1 MKKERIGSVLLAA
14 LMVLGLCACSYIPK
28 VTEVRTE
35 AEMEVE
41 VGQTAPIEASVL
53 TEDQQEGFEA
63 PAFHSVADPGVTL
76 SYESGD
82 AGIASVDA
90 SGVVTANAPGETTVT
105 VTASGPESSASS
117 TVKVI
122 CFAYMKDLAAVPE
135 ALEVEVGKEFD
146 LAGLCDAYT
155 RWNAVASSQDKG
167 AVSIDGTVLKA
178 QAPGDTAVTLTLGP
192 ETKEINVHTVQM
204 VEEYQL
210 DHETLEG
217 SAGTTAVLGVGERK
231 PETANGGLALTFT
244 SSDENV
250 VAVDPDGTVH
260 LIAPGEATVT
270 AVNELGMEAECKV
283 TVTEA
288 KAQASSSGTGAPVFF
303 SVDENGN
310 FVWYDL
316 YGNRVNS
323 ESSGST
329 ASSGSSGSASGSTN
343 PADYD
348 RSDKAVAAVLDM
360 VGGNYKCS
368 QVAEA
373 AANARGK
380 TGWKEITIG
389 GQRGKILE
397 PEGFL
402 DIGTKVSEPSP
413 GDILY
418 YADGG
423 AGFSHVGV
431 YIGDGMAV
439 HGNWDLNGKTVIASA
454 YYTTLTYVIHI

>member
-1 MKKERIGSVLLAA
+1 
-14 LMVLGLCACSYIPK
+14 
-28 VTEVRTE
+28 
-35 AEMEVE
+35 
-41 VGQTAPIEASVL
+41 
-53 TEDQQEGFEA
+53 
-63 PAFHSVADPGVTL
+63 
-76 SYESGD
+76 
-82 AGIASVDA
+82 
-90 SGVVTANAPGETTVT
+90 
-105 VTASGPESSASS
+105 
-117 TVKVI
+117 
-122 CFAYMKDLAAVPE
+122 
-135 ALEVEVGKEFD
+135 
-146 LAGLCDAYT
+146 
-155 RWNAVASSQDKG
+155 
-167 AVSIDGTVLKA
+167 
-178 QAPGDTAVTLTLGP
+178 
-192 ETKEINVHTVQM
+192 
-204 VEEYQL
+204 
-210 DHETLEG
+210 
-217 SAGTTAVLGVGERK
+217 
-231 PETANGGLALTFT
+231 
-244 SSDENV
+244 
-250 VAVDPDGTVH
+250 
-260 LIAPGEATVT
+260 
-270 AVNELGMEAECKV
+270 MEAECKV

-288 KAQASSSGTGAPVFF
+288 KAQASSSGSGAPVFF

-360 VGGNYKCS
+360 VGGSYKCS

>member
-1 MKKERIGSVLLAA
+1 MA
-14 LMVLGLCACSYIPK
+14 
-28 VTEVRTE
+28 T
-35 AEMEVE
+35 
-41 VGQTAPIEASVL
+41 
-53 TEDQQEGFEA
+53 
-63 PAFHSVADPGVTL
+63 
-76 SYESGD
+76 
-82 AGIASVDA
+82 
-90 SGVVTANAPGETTVT
+90 
-105 VTASGPESSASS
+105 
-117 TVKVI
+117 
-122 CFAYMKDLAAVPE
+122 
-135 ALEVEVGKEFD
+135 
-146 LAGLCDAYT
+146 
-155 RWNAVASSQDKG
+155 
-167 AVSIDGTVLKA
+167 
-178 QAPGDTAVTLTLGP
+178 
-192 ETKEINVHTVQM
+192 
-204 VEEYQL
+204 
-210 DHETLEG
+210 
-217 SAGTTAVLGVGERK
+217 
-231 PETANGGLALTFT
+231 
-244 SSDENV
+244 
-250 VAVDPDGTVH
+250 VDPDGTVNF
-260 LIAPGEATVT
+260 IAPGEATVT

-288 KAQASSSGTGAPVFF
+288 KAQANSSGTGAPVFF
-303 SVDENGN
+303 NVDENGN

-316 YGNRVNS
+316 YGNRVDT
-323 ESSGST
+323 ESSGSS
-329 ASSGSSGSASGSTN
+329 AGSGSSGSASGSTN

-360 VGGNYKCS
+360 VGGSYKCS

-380 TGWKEITIG
+380 TGWKDVTIG

-402 DIGTKVSEPSP
+402 DIGTVVSEPSP